1 MSEQAVKRVVVA
13 GGGTAGW
20 MTACALVSQ
29 LGHYL
34 DIVLVESE
42 DIPTV
47 GVGEATIPTMQTFH
61 LLLQLQEQEFMRE
74 TNATFKL
81 GIEFENWG
89 ALGQSY
95 FHSFG
100 ETGKE
105 FWAGQFQHF
114 WLREFQSGGQYAYA
128 DYSPETQAAK
138 AGKFAITKNPRLG
151 FAYHLDAG
159 LYAKYL
165 RRVSESRGVTRIEGK
180 IESVVLNHESGAID
194 ALQMDGGERLEGDLF
209 IDCTGFRGLLIEQAL
224 HSGYDDW
231 SHYFLCDSAVAVQTA
246 SHGDPPPYTRST
258 ARESGWQWRIPLQK
272 RVGNGFVYAS
282 SAINDDEATQTLLD
296 NVVGDTLTDPKLI
309 RFRPGKRR
317 RSWVKNCV
325 ALGLASGFVEPLE
338 STSIHLVSSAVIRL
352 MRMLPLAEF
361 RSFDI
366 DEFNRATDQ
375 ELASVRDF
383 VLLHYKQTQRD
394 DSDFWRYCRS
404 MRVPASL
411 QSRLDI
417 YRDSGRIYWQS
428 DELFTVNSWNQVLLG
443 QGVRPAHYHP
453 AADIM
458 PDSQFVV
465 QMGQLRAGINAMVEK
480 MPSHSDFLQAYC
492 CDPDVAIP

>member
-1 MSEQAVKRVVVA
+1 MKQQAIKKVVVA

-20 MTACALVSQ
+20 MTACALASQ

-34 DIVLVESE
+34 DVVLVESE
-42 DIPTV
+42 EIATV

-61 LLLQLQEQEFMRE
+61 LLLQLSEQEFMRE

-89 ALGQSY
+89 ALGDRY

-100 ETGKE
+100 ETGRD

-114 WLREFQSGGQYAYA
+114 WLRERLAGGEFLLA
-128 DYSPETQAAK
+128 DYSPETQAAL

-165 RRVSESRGVTRIEGK
+165 RRVSESRGVKRIEGK
-180 IESVVLNHESGAID
+180 IQAVNLHPDTGDIESLGMA
-194 ALQMDGGERLEGDLF
+194 DGHTIAGDLF
-209 IDCTGFRGLLIEQAL
+209 IDCTGFRGLLIERAL
-224 HSGYDDW
+224 HAGYEDW
-231 SHYFLCDSAVAVQTA
+231 SHQFLCDSAVAVQTESA
-246 SHGDPPPYTRST
+246 GELPPYTRST
-258 ARESGWQWRIPLQK
+258 ARESGWQWRIPLQH
-272 RVGNGFVYAS
+272 RIGNGFVFAS
-282 SAINDDEATQTLLD
+282 SAMNDDQATNTLLQ
-296 NVVGDTLTDPKLI
+296 NVSGETVNDPRII

-317 RSWVKNCV
+317 KTWVKNCV
-325 ALGLASGFVEPLE
+325 ALGLASGFIEPLE

-352 MRMLPLAEF
+352 MRMLPLTGIHAQDVAEY
-361 RSFDI
+361 
-366 DEFNRATDQ
+366 NRATDK

-383 VLLHYKQTQRD
+383 VLLHYKQTQRN

-404 MRVPASL
+404 MDVPESL
-411 QSRLDI
+411 QNRLDI
-417 YRDSGRIYWQS
+417 YRDSGRIYWDS
-428 DELFTVNSWNQVLLG
+428 DELFTVNSWNQVMLG
-443 QGVRPAHYHP
+443 QGVMPQHYHP

-458 PDSQFVV
+458 PEADFAMQMAKVRQSV
-465 QMGQLRAGINAMVEK
+465 QQLVGQL
-480 MPSHSDFLQAYC
+480 PPHQTFLQAYC
-492 CDPDVAIP
+492 ESK

>member
-1 MSEQAVKRVVVA
+1 MSEQAIKRVVVA

-34 DIVLVESE
+34 DVVLVESE

-47 GVGEATIPTMQTFH
+47 GVGEATIPTMQSFH

-81 GIEFENWG
+81 GIEFANWG
-89 ALGQSY
+89 RQGHSY

-114 WLREFQSGGQYAYA
+114 WLRECQSGGQYSYA

-180 IESVVLNHESGAID
+180 IDAVQLNPQSGAID
-194 ALQMDGGERLEGDLF
+194 ALQMADGQKIAGDLF
-209 IDCTGFRGLLIEQAL
+209 VDCTGFRGLLIERAL
-224 HSGYDDW
+224 HAGYDDW
-231 SHYFLCDSAVAVQTA
+231 SHYFLCDSAVAVQTSSA
-246 SHGDPPPYTRST
+246 ENLTPYTRSI
-258 ARESGWQWRIPLQK
+258 ARESGWQWRIPLQN

-282 SAINDDEATQTLLD
+282 GAIDDDRATQTLLD
-296 NVVGDTLTDPKLI
+296 NVSGDTLTDAKLI
-309 RFRPGKRR
+309 KFRPGKRR

-325 ALGLASGFVEPLE
+325 ALGLASGFIEPLE

-352 MRMLPLAEF
+352 MRMLPLGQF
-361 RSFDI
+361 RDCDI
-366 DEFNRATDQ
+366 QEFNRATDC

-383 VLLHYKQTQRD
+383 VLLHYKQTERE

-404 MRVPASL
+404 MDVPESL
-411 QSRLDI
+411 QTRLDI
-417 YRDSGRIYWQS
+417 YRDSGRIYWQP
-428 DELFTVNSWNQVLLG
+428 DELFTVNSWNQVMLG
-443 QGVRPAHYHP
+443 QGVMPRHYHP

-458 PDSQFVV
+458 SESQFVT
-465 QMGQLRAGINAMVEK
+465 QMTQLREGIDAMVKK
-480 MPSHSDFLQAYC
+480 MPSHGEFIRAYC
-492 CDPDVAIP
+492 QR